1 MTLLVKTS
9 GIDFGLEA
17 QADEILRQGRKGI
30 TALSEKK
37 DYFTEEQMKLR
48 QDREVLNSNGVPDP
62 HICSGLYKRDFNPH
76 AVAGARPTGR
86 VRDSWE

>member
-1 MTLLVKTS
+1 VTILVKTS
-9 GIDFGLEA
+9 GIDYGLES
-17 QADEILRQGRKGI
+17 QANEILRQGRKDI

-62 HICSGLYKRDFNPH
+62 HICSGLYKREFNPH
-76 AVAGARPTGR
+76 AVAGARPSGIL
-86 VRDSWE
+86 RDSWE